1 VKLYKPKFWDNR
13 GNISIFS
20 VLLLP
25 ISLIAIIRNYYE
37 DSKIKKN
44 YYDFRTIC
52 VGNIYI
58 GGTGKTPLVD
68 NLANYFK
75 KKFKTFI
82 IKKNYTSHTDEK
94 KLLEAKHKVIFEKTR
109 ELSLMKAVQEK
120 AKIVIFDDGLQEKT
134 INYDLK
140 IVCFNSLKLDG
151 NGLIIPAGPL
161 RESLKSI
168 KKYDIVLINGNINKE
183 SKDFIEKIK
192 NIKPD
197 IKIFTGKYI
206 PKNYSK
212 LKKKKFLVFSGI
224 GNPHTFYDTLKGL
237 KIKFNEYEKFPDH
250 YEYKESDLQKLKEF
264 AKLKNCELLTTEKDY
279 FRIKRSLRKNI
290 NFLKVELLID
300 NEKQFYKYLNQK
312 L

>member
-1 VKLYKPKFWDNR
+1 MKLHKPKFWDNR
-13 GNISIFS
+13 GSISIFS
-20 VLLLP
+20 ILLLP
-25 ISLIAIIRNYYE
+25 ISLITKIKNYYE

-58 GGTGKTPLVD
+58 GGTGKTPLVN
-68 NLANYFK
+68 NLASNFK
-75 KKFKTFI
+75 KRFKTFI
-82 IKKNYTSHTDEK
+82 IKKNYTSHLDEK
-94 KLLEAKHKVIFEKTR
+94 KLLESKHKVIFEKTR
-109 ELSLMKAVQEK
+109 ELSLAKAVQEK

-134 INYDLK
+134 INYDIK
-140 IVCFNSLKLDG
+140 IVCFNSTKLDG

-168 KKYDIVLINGNINKE
+168 KSYDIVLINGNINKE
-183 SKDFIEKIK
+183 TKNFINKIK
-192 NIKPD
+192 DINAD
-197 IKIFTGKYI
+197 IKIFTGKYN

-224 GNPHTFYDTLKGL
+224 GNPHTFSDTLKSL
-237 KIKFNEYEKFPDH
+237 KIKFYDYLKYPDH
-250 YEYKESDLQKLKEF
+250 YEYKESDLLKLKKL

-279 FRIKRSLRKNI
+279 FRIKKSLRKNI
-290 NFLKVELLID
+290 NFLKVELSID

>member
-1 VKLYKPKFWDNR
+1 MKLHKPKFWDNK
-13 GNISIFS
+13 GKISILSIF
-20 VLLLP
+20 LLP
-25 ISLIAIIRNYYE
+25 ISLITIIKNYYE

-58 GGTGKTPLVD
+58 GGTGKTPLVN
-68 NLANYFK
+68 NLASYFK
-75 KKFKTFI
+75 KRFKTFI
-82 IKKNYTSHTDEK
+82 IKKNYTSHLDEK
-94 KLLEAKHKVIFEKTR
+94 KLLESKHKVIFEKTR
-109 ELSLMKAVQEK
+109 ELSLAKAVQEK

-134 INYDLK
+134 INYDIK
-140 IVCFNSLKLDG
+140 IVCFNSTKLDG

-168 KKYDIVLINGNINKE
+168 KSYDIVLINGNINKE
-183 SKDFIEKIK
+183 TKNFINKIK
-192 NIKPD
+192 DINAD
-197 IKIFTGKYI
+197 IKIFTGKYN

-224 GNPHTFYDTLKGL
+224 GNPHTFSDTLKSL
-237 KIKFNEYEKFPDH
+237 KIKFYDYLKYPDH
-250 YEYKESDLQKLKEF
+250 YEYKESDLLKLKKL

-279 FRIKRSLRKNI
+279 FRIKKSLRKNI
-290 NFLKVELLID
+290 NFLKVELSID